1 MRKGVLFFL
10 IFTVWTISGMA
21 ANRTMPDKFINKS
34 LYENVYPSTLNQSK
48 NNNGMLIVQSEKK
61 NKNTQST
68 TSSAPMGK
76 RSVAKR
82 TTNARSATKSA
93 QNPSTKTA
101 SSNNSSAR
109 RVIPRGGTARSATK
123 SATTKQSNNRN
134 TSNRRVV
141 ARGAQ
146 GANTARTARLIRGTT
161 TTTSSTT
168 TGATSS
174 QRCFADYK
182 NCMDSYC
189 ERDDAAYSRCFCSAK
204 LAQIDSK
211 YQPKIDSL
219 VQEIIK
225 LKYNTDATDAEIK
238 SYWDETVGVY
248 TGTNPWVNID
258 NALNIDWA
266 DTETRFRGQNA
277 FTAGHTYCVNHLR
290 TCSYMATNLRD
301 AYKSEIERDCT
312 AYEKTLEKIQIAA
325 ESVIESYDK

>member
-1 MRKGVLFFL
+1 MRKGFSFF
-10 IFTVWTISGMA
+10 IITVIWATSVMGASRAI
-21 ANRTMPDKFINKS
+21 PDKFINKS
-34 LYENVYPSTLNQSK
+34 LYENVYPSTLNNSK
-48 NNNGMLIVQSEKK
+48 NSDGIPIIQSAKQKK
-61 NKNTQST
+61 NTPNI

-76 RSVAKR
+76 RNISKR
-82 TTNARSATKSA
+82 PTNARAATNATKSVV
-93 QNPSTKTA
+93 QSVPQQT
-101 SSNNSSAR
+101 R
-109 RVIPRGGTARSATK
+109 RVVPRATTARSATK
-123 SATTKQSNNRN
+123 NSTQANNRVQSNRGIVSRGTPN
-134 TSNRRVV
+134 T
-141 ARGAQ
+141 
-146 GANTARTARLIRGTT
+146 NTARSARLVRTLAT
-161 TTTSSTT
+161 PTASTA

-189 ERDDAAYSRCFCSAK
+189 ERTDAAYSRCFCSAK

-219 VQEIIK
+219 IQQIIK

-266 DTETRFRGQNA
+266 DTQTRFRGQNA

-290 TCSYMATNLRD
+290 ACSYMASNLRD
-301 AYKSEIERDCT
+301 AYKSEIERDCST
-312 AYEKTLEKIQIAA
+312 YEKTLEKIQIAA